1 MSKGSGRRTTVE
13 IRPREGKLMKN
24 QMKKGIAR
32 PEGFSFITIGESKPD
47 EIRYFPKSGKAR
59 IRSTGGV

>member
-1 MSKGSGRRTTVE
+1 
-13 IRPREGKLMKN
+13 MKN

-32 PEGFSFITIGESKPD
+32 PEGFSFIAIGESKPD